1 MVVLEKKP
9 DGNKHLHGIIQCLPD
24 IGKIKYAF
32 AFRDGFHDYKS
43 MKGFVPEIE
52 QTCKEI
58 KRKTYITKYL
68 ELEGQ
73 PDPFDL
79 DHDNQREEYEFDVL
93 FSPNFPCWKHTEI

>member
-1 MVVLEKKP
+1 
-9 DGNKHLHGIIQCLPD
+9 
-24 IGKIKYAF
+24 
-32 AFRDGFHDYKS
+32 